1 MLYTYP
7 HYYKKFQ
14 CIASECEDT
23 CCAGWEIMIDDR
35 ALEKYKRTKGPIGN
49 RLKNSINWKEG
60 SFLQYHHRC
69 AFLNDENLCDL
80 YTEMGPDSLC
90 RTCRMYP
97 RHVEEFEGS
106 REYSLCLSCMEA
118 ARIIL
123 GCEEKVRFLTKEDEK
138 DENYDEFDV
147 FWYTKLMDARDL
159 IFKILQ
165 DRNIDVSLRM
175 AEVLALSHDLQRR
188 VRDRA
193 LYQADELLERYES
206 PKRDL
211 YFKEK
216 LSQITEYSRY
226 EVVKEIFVL
235 LEKMEPLNHQWPEYR
250 ENLKACLV
258 KNGKAAYEENRKR
271 FLESP
276 EAGKMELWTEQLMV
290 YFVYTYFCGSV
301 YNENPYG
308 KMKAAVVSTIMIQDM
323 MMAYWMEHKSLTL
336 KEAADAAHR
345 YSREIEHSDENKWLL
360 EDTLTCQ
367 GEFRLRALLAA
378 FQK

>member
-7 HYYKKFQ
+7 HYYRKFQ

-23 CCAGWEIMIDDR
+23 CCAGWEIMIDDK
-35 ALEKYKRTKGPIGN
+35 ALEKYKKAKDPVGN

-118 ARIIL
+118 AKIIL
-123 GCEEKVRFLTKEDEK
+123 GCEEKVQFLTKEDEK
-138 DENYDEFDV
+138 EETYEDFD
-147 FWYTKLMDARDL
+147 FFLYTKLMDARDL

-165 DRNIDVSLRM
+165 DRSLDMRLRM
-175 AEVLALSHDLQRR
+175 AEVLALAHDLQRR
-188 VRDRA
+188 VRDNV
-193 LYQADELLERYES
+193 LYQTDALFEKYNSSR
-206 PKRDL
+206 RDG

-216 LSQITEYSRY
+216 LAGITGYSRY
-226 EVVKEIFVL
+226 EVIKAIMDL

-250 ENLKACLV
+250 DELKVCLL
-258 KNGKAAYEENRKR
+258 GDGEAAYEEMRKA
-271 FLESP
+271 FFQSP
-276 EAGKMELWTEQLMV
+276 EAEKMNLWTEQLMV
-290 YFVYTYFCGSV
+290 YFVYTYFCGAYTKYGTCRLDNIVTVVDALRLQSEFDGG
-301 YNENPYG
+301 NELTRKDLEEEDIAKLIIISFTDWLSSSNKSISATTGSPL
-308 KMKAAVVSTIMIQDM
+308 MVFHICST
-323 MMAYWMEHKSLTL
+323 S
-336 KEAADAAHR
+336 
-345 YSREIEHSDENKWLL
+345 
-360 EDTLTCQ
+360 
-367 GEFRLRALLAA
+367 FV
-378 FQK
+378 FF

>member
-7 HYYKKFQ
+7 HYYRKFQ

-23 CCAGWEIMIDDR
+23 CCAGWEIMIDDK
-35 ALEKYKRTKGPIGN
+35 ALEKYKKAKGPVGN

-118 ARIIL
+118 AKIIL
-123 GCEEKVRFLTKEDEK
+123 GCEEKVQFLTKEDEK
-138 DENYDEFDV
+138 EETYEDFD
-147 FWYTKLMDARDL
+147 FFLYTKLMDARDL

-165 DRNIDVSLRM
+165 DRSLDMRLRM
-175 AEVLALSHDLQRR
+175 AEVLALAHDLQRR
-188 VRDRA
+188 VRDNV
-193 LYQADELLERYES
+193 LYQTDALFEKYNSSR
-206 PKRDL
+206 RDG

-216 LSQITEYSRY
+216 LAGITGYSRY
-226 EVVKEIFVL
+226 EVIKAIMDL

-250 ENLKACLV
+250 DELKVCLL
-258 KNGKAAYEENRKR
+258 GD
-271 FLESP
+271 
-276 EAGKMELWTEQLMV
+276 G
-290 YFVYTYFCGSV
+290 
-301 YNENPYG
+301 
-308 KMKAAVVSTIMIQDM
+308 
-323 MMAYWMEHKSLTL
+323 
-336 KEAADAAHR
+336 
-345 YSREIEHSDENKWLL
+345 
-360 EDTLTCQ
+360 
-367 GEFRLRALLAA
+367 
-378 FQK
+378 

>member
-7 HYYKKFQ
+7 HYYRKFQ
-14 CIASECEDT
+14 CIAAECEDT
-23 CCAGWEIMIDDR
+23 CCAGWEIMIDDK
-35 ALEKYKRTKGPIGN
+35 ALEKYKKAKGPIGN
-49 RLKNSINWKEG
+49 RLKNSINWKDG

-118 ARIIL
+118 AKIIL

-138 DENYDEFDV
+138 DETYDDFD
-147 FWYTKLMDARDL
+147 FFLYTKLMDARDL
-159 IFKILQ
+159 VFKILQ
-165 DRNIDVSLRM
+165 DRSLDMKLRM
-175 AEVLALSHDLQRR
+175 AEVLALAHDLQRR
-188 VRDRA
+188 VRDNV
-193 LYQADELLERYES
+193 LYQADELFERYES
-206 PKRDL
+206 PKRDP

-216 LSQITEYSRY
+216 LADIKDYSRY
-226 EVVKEIFVL
+226 EVVKAVIAL

-250 ENLKACLV
+250 DGLKVCLLKA
-258 KNGKAAYEENRKR
+258 GEAAYEANWKR

-276 EAGKMELWTEQLMV
+276 EAVKLELWTEQLMV
-290 YFVYTYFCGSV
+290 YFVYTYFCGGV

-308 KMKAAVVSTIMIQDM
+308 KMKAAIVSTIMIQDM
-323 MMAYWMEHKSLTL
+323 MLAHWMKHGTLTL
-336 KEAADAAHR
+336 KEAADAAHC
-345 YSREIEHSDENKWLL
+345 YSREIEHSDENKGLL
-360 EDTLTCQ
+360 EDTLSRE

-378 FQK
+378 L

>member
-1 MLYTYP
+1 M
-7 HYYKKFQ
+7 
-14 CIASECEDT
+14 
-23 CCAGWEIMIDDR
+23 
-35 ALEKYKRTKGPIGN
+35 
-49 RLKNSINWKEG
+49 
-60 SFLQYHHRC
+60 QYHHRC

-138 DENYDEFDV
+138 DENYDEFD
-147 FWYTKLMDARDL
+147 FFLYTKLMDARDL

-250 ENLKACLV
+250 ENLKACFV

-290 YFVYTYFCGSV
+290 YFVFTYFCGAV
-301 YNENPYG
+301 YDENAYG
-308 KMKAAVVSTIMIQDM
+308 KIKLAVVSTLLICEITRGIFADPS
-323 MMAYWMEHKSLTL
+323 ERSGKNLFSILTESAW
-336 KEAADAAHR
+336 K
-345 YSREIEHSDENKWLL
+345 YSKEIEHSDVNLGHLERLFREKSCCGLENLL
-360 EDTLTCQ
+360 RVVLS
-367 GEFRLRALLAA
+367 
-378 FQK
+378 

>member
-138 DENYDEFDV
+138 DENYDEFD
-147 FWYTKLMDARDL
+147 FFLYTKLMDARDL

-226 EVVKEIFVL
+226 EVVKEIFTL

-323 MMAYWMEHKSLTL
+323 MMAYWMEYKSLTL
-336 KEAADAAHR
+336 KEAADVAHR

>member
-23 CCAGWEIMIDDR
+23 CCAGWEIMIDDK
-35 ALEKYKRTKGPIGN
+35 ALEKYKKAKGPVGN

-138 DENYDEFDV
+138 DENYDEFD
-147 FWYTKLMDARDL
+147 FFLYTKLIDARDL

-226 EVVKEIFVL
+226 EVVKEIFTL

-323 MMAYWMEHKSLTL
+323 MMAYWMEYKSLTL
-336 KEAADAAHR
+336 KEAADVAHR

>member
-7 HYYKKFQ
+7 HYYRKFQ
-14 CIASECEDT
+14 CIAAECEDT
-23 CCAGWEIMIDDR
+23 CCAGWEIMIDDT
-35 ALEKYKRTKGPIGN
+35 ALEKYKKAKGPIGN
-49 RLKNSINWKEG
+49 RLKNSINWKDG

-118 ARIIL
+118 AKIIL

-138 DENYDEFDV
+138 DETYDDFD
-147 FWYTKLMDARDL
+147 FFLYTKLMDARDL
-159 IFKILQ
+159 VFKILQ
-165 DRNIDVSLRM
+165 DRSLDMKLRM
-175 AEVLALSHDLQRR
+175 AEVLALAHDLQRR
-188 VRDRA
+188 VRDNV
-193 LYQADELLERYES
+193 LYQADELFERYES
-206 PKRDL
+206 PKRDP

-216 LSQITEYSRY
+216 LADIKDYSRY
-226 EVVKEIFVL
+226 EVVKAVIAL

-250 ENLKACLV
+250 DGLKVCLLKA
-258 KNGKAAYEENRKR
+258 GEAAYEANWKR

-276 EAGKMELWTEQLMV
+276 EAVKLELWTEQLMV
-290 YFVYTYFCGSV
+290 YFVYTYFCGGV

-308 KMKAAVVSTIMIQDM
+308 KMKAAIVSTIMIQDM
-323 MMAYWMEHKSLTL
+323 MLAHWMKHGTLTL

-345 YSREIEHSDENKWLL
+345 YSREIEHSDENKGLL
-360 EDTLTCQ
+360 EDTLSRE
-367 GEFRLRALLAA
+367 GAFRLRALLAA
-378 FQK
+378 L

>member
-23 CCAGWEIMIDDR
+23 CCAGWEIIIDDR

-138 DENYDEFDV
+138 DENYDEFD
-147 FWYTKLMDARDL
+147 FFLYTKLMDARDL

-226 EVVKEIFVL
+226 EVVKEIFTL

-271 FLESP
+271 FLENP

-323 MMAYWMEHKSLTL
+323 MMAYWMEYKSLTL
-336 KEAADAAHR
+336 KEAADVAHR

>member
-138 DENYDEFDV
+138 DENYDEFD
-147 FWYTKLMDARDL
+147 FFLYTKLMDARDL

-193 LYQADELLERYES
+193 LYQADGLLERYES

-216 LSQITEYSRY
+216 LSQITEYSR
-226 EVVKEIFVL
+226 
-235 LEKMEPLNHQWPEYR
+235 
-250 ENLKACLV
+250 
-258 KNGKAAYEENRKR
+258 
-271 FLESP
+271 
-276 EAGKMELWTEQLMV
+276 
-290 YFVYTYFCGSV
+290 
-301 YNENPYG
+301 
-308 KMKAAVVSTIMIQDM
+308 
-323 MMAYWMEHKSLTL
+323 
-336 KEAADAAHR
+336 
-345 YSREIEHSDENKWLL
+345 
-360 EDTLTCQ
+360 
-367 GEFRLRALLAA
+367 
-378 FQK
+378 